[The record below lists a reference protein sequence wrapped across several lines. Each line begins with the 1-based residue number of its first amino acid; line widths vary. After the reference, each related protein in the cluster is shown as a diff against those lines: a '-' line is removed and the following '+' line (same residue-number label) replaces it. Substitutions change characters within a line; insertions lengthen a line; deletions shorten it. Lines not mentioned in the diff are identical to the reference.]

1 MFKLCLKCVAAIFE
15 FEKCV
20 TNTKSLERPGI
31 KNWAAIAGGENG
43 ESRNEFLGESDS
55 DDEYV
60 YCESNY
66 NNSQS
71 EENIQI
77 TEKKEPD
84 TNCLGT
90 QAKPTFFA

>member
-1 MFKLCLKCVAAIFE
+1 MSKYN
-15 FEKCV
+15 V
-20 TNTKSLERPGI
+20 TNNKLLINVQNFYGI

-43 ESRNEFLGESDS
+43 ESENEFLGESDS

-60 YCESNY
+60 YCESYY
-66 NNSQS
+66 NNPQS
-71 EENIQI
+71 EKSIQI
-77 TEKKEPD
+77 TKKKEPD